1 MSRKLVLILT
11 VLLGSFLLSPFLA
24 GQVAAHSPDFPS
36 DNTSLASAWEIHDP
50 AKSWA
55 IYAELGAGNV
65 DYYSLDLGQG
75 DRILLNL
82 IVPVMERDRG
92 FLPVMALLG
101 PGIGEDG
108 VLPNEVEV
116 PDGYGHIVI
125 ESHMADGPTY
135 EAFSPGSFYNVSWYD
150 GPAPRSGEYFVA
162 VYESELS
169 GGVGGNYGFPVG
181 YTESFTLEEMVTIPF
196 SLFGVYLWQGESYW
210 MILWPLGLMMIIGAS
225 VLVARR
231 DDVLERMGTF
241 HLAVYVAGVFVLGSA
256 LITLTQFLYTWWTTP
271 LDILAVVTV
280 MIIAVQAVLGQ
291 SMLRTGLRVQ
301 AEVTTWTRVKMA
313 LFGAISLFAWAGY
326 LIGPVLA
333 IIGSILPSRRSVPKK

>member
-1 MSRKLVLILT
+1 
-11 VLLGSFLLSPFLA
+11 
-24 GQVAAHSPDFPS
+24 
-36 DNTSLASAWEIHDP
+36 
-50 AKSWA
+50 
-55 IYAELGAGNV
+55 
-65 DYYSLDLGQG
+65 
-75 DRILLNL
+75 
-82 IVPVMERDRG
+82 
-92 FLPVMALLG
+92 
-101 PGIGEDG
+101 
-108 VLPNEVEV
+108 VEV

-196 SLFGVYLWQGESYW
+196 SLFVVYLWQGESYW